1 MHTFSI
7 HVCVESLPQTPHIR
21 PSSPTA
27 LPLFRSLFL
36 SLSLSLVRALS
47 LSQSH
52 SHSPAAAAEW
62 RAEQEENFPWRL
74 TLAPCLTRRK
84 TRSKCPAKAAA

>member
-27 LPLFRSLFL
+27 LPLFHSLFL

-47 LSQSH
+47 LSLS
-52 SHSPAAAAEW
+52 
-62 RAEQEENFPWRL
+62 L
-74 TLAPCLTRRK
+74 TLTHQQRRQNGE
-84 TRSKCPAKAAA
+84 RSKKKTSPGD